1 MASVQEALYVFPP
14 PPDADAVEWPGEPI
28 GRSNVVTRTKTRT
41 AIHDKTIDDTAGRRE
56 HLVNA
61 AIAHLVQYGGRESTY
76 LHDVVIHGIRVRAIT
91 NSDHLIQFWREN
103 WYSPEEWQVVT
114 GSSPPADPQVVV
126 YALGHVQD
134 EAEAAY
140 YSRATSTI
148 IFFNTSYYGQLKS
161 WVLGAVG
168 RVLAAEF
175 GIHSLHG
182 ACVERDGEGVLY
194 IAPTGTGKST
204 SSYGLMTYPG
214 TRFHSDD
221 WVYVRY
227 ARFTKRDQP
236 VVPIEIVPDKGE
248 RIRGYRCNP
257 WLADNPTAA
266 GVALCLDLA
275 NRAVSVELSE
285 LDHARPIQAYA
296 YTSEKVFY
304 LRSNLVENF
313 PDTADAILRAN
324 LENVPSAT
332 PGFLAENRQTIESI
346 IADLRTSPNA
356 DIRRGLGALPGERLR
371 PLVGALFAFDN
382 ARSMLDIASVF
393 PASRVFTNPLEPVRL
408 STVFLLKRDPT
419 DPVVLKLLTLERFM
433 ERLLIGETPDGKREI
448 AYNAYRA
455 VNDEAENSAVAALE
469 RESAKQVI
477 PLYQAFLGASELPES
492 LREEFTLFGELYRS
506 ARCYDCNTTLQRDPA
521 VTSKKEAVQLTLE
534 VILRGIANRSP
545 DLTLTLENYRA
556 QLPTDSR

>member
-1 MASVQEALYVFPP
+1 MASVQEVLYVFPP

-28 GRSNVVTRTKTRT
+28 GRSNVLTRTKTRT

-61 AIAHLVQYGGRESTY
+61 AIAHLVQHGGRESTY

-114 GSSPPADPQVVV
+114 GRPPPADPQVVV
-126 YALGHVQD
+126 YALGHVPD

-175 GIHSLHG
+175 GVHSLHG
-182 ACVERDGEGVLY
+182 ACVERAGEGVLY

-227 ARFTKRDQP
+227 ARFTKHDQL
-236 VVPIEIVPDKGE
+236 VVPIEIVPDNGE
-248 RIRGYRCNP
+248 RVRGYRCNP
-257 WLADNPTAA
+257 WLTENPTAA
-266 GVALCLDLA
+266 GVARCLDLA
-275 NRAVSVELSE
+275 NRAVSVKLSE
-285 LDHARPIQAYA
+285 LDHGRPIQAYA

-324 LENVPSAT
+324 LENVPSPT

-346 IADLRTSPNA
+346 IADLRTSPNEQ
-356 DIRRGLGALPGERLR
+356 IRRGLGSLPDERLR

-382 ARSMLDIASVF
+382 ARAMLDIASVF
-393 PASRVFTNPLEPVRL
+393 PASRVFANPLEPVRL
-408 STVFLLKRDPT
+408 SAVFLLKRDPT
-419 DPVVLKLLTLERFM
+419 DPVVLKLLTLDRFM

-455 VNDEAENSAVAALE
+455 VNDEAEKSAVAAIE
-469 RESAKQVI
+469 RESAKQEI
-477 PLYQAFLGASELPES
+477 PLYQAFLRATELPES

-545 DLTLTLENYRA
+545 DLTMTLENYRS
-556 QLPTDSR
+556 QLRT